1 MIDPVQAF
9 VQIYGS
15 MPPLIQELIR
25 FIYSEPFIKA
35 AIFPGALFST
45 LLGMFAVWFERKLF
59 ARVSLR
65 IGPLHVG
72 KVAGVLQLIADAI
85 KFLSKERIIPEGV
98 NRPLFVLMPCLALI
112 LSLSLY
118 AFLPFGAGWIIYPS
132 EIGLLLFFIVA
143 ALSPIPIVLAGY
155 ASRSKYPF
163 IGMSR
168 IALQLF
174 GYEVPLFLA
183 LTGVVLSTRTLNLE
197 KIVEAQAVAPLAVT
211 QILGFIVFIVTLL
224 AETERLPFDIPTA
237 EGEIVFGWQTE
248 YSGVYF
254 LMIQLAM
261 FEKVLAFCFLGA
273 ILYLGGWLG
282 PPIPG
287 LPESISAPFW
297 IILKGLILFTFV
309 ALLRGAYPR
318 LTIEKVLDLGWKYLI
333 PLAFVNLIITAG
345 ISLISEYSPITQWP

>member
-1 MIDPVQAF
+1 MIDPIQLF
-9 VQIYGS
+9 VQFFNQL
-15 MPPLIQELIR
+15 PPELQEAVR
-25 FIYSEPFIKA
+25 FLYSEPFIKA

-45 LLGMFAVWFERKLF
+45 LVGLFAVWFERKLF

-72 KVAGVLQLIADAI
+72 RVAGLLQLVADAV

-98 NRPLFVLMPCLALI
+98 NKPLFVLMPCLALV
-112 LSLSLY
+112 LSLLLY
-118 AFLPFGAGWIIYPS
+118 AFLPFGAGWVIFPS
-132 EIGLLLFFIVA
+132 DIGLLLFFLVA
-143 ALSPIPIVLAGY
+143 ALTPVPIVLAGY

-168 IALQLF
+168 MALQLF
-174 GYEVPLFLA
+174 AYEIPLFLA
-183 LTGVVLSTRTLNLE
+183 LLGVVLAAGSLNLE
-197 KIVEAQAVAPLAVT
+197 RIVEAQLAVPFAVT
-211 QILGFIVFIVTLL
+211 QVLGFIVFMVTML

-261 FEKVLAFCFLGA
+261 FEKVLAFCFLAA
-273 ILYLGGWLG
+273 IIYLGGWIG

-287 LPESISAPFW
+287 FPETISAPFW
-297 IILKGLILFTFV
+297 VILKALLVFTFV
-309 ALLRGAYPR
+309 ALLRGVYPR
-318 LTIEKVLDLGWKYLI
+318 LTIEKVLDLGWRYLI
-333 PLAFVNLIITAG
+333 PLGLVNLILVASFSLAG
-345 ISLISEYSPITQWP
+345 PIIRP

>member
-1 MIDPVQAF
+1 MFLQF
-9 VQIYGS
+9 FNQL
-15 MPPLIQELIR
+15 PPQLQEIVR
-25 FIYSEPFIKA
+25 FLYSEPFIKA

-45 LLGMFAVWFERKLF
+45 LVGLFAVWFERKLF

-72 KVAGVLQLIADAI
+72 RVSGLLQLVADAV

-98 NRPLFVLMPCLALI
+98 NRPLFVLMPCLALV
-112 LSLSLY
+112 LSLLLY
-118 AFLPFGAGWIIYPS
+118 AFLPFGAGWIIFPS
-132 EIGLLLFFIVA
+132 DIGLLLFFLVA
-143 ALSPIPIVLAGY
+143 ALTPVPIVLAGY

-168 IALQLF
+168 MALQLF
-174 GYEVPLFLA
+174 AYEIPLFLA
-183 LTGVVLSTRTLNLE
+183 LLGVVLAAGSLNLE
-197 KIVEAQAVAPLAVT
+197 KIVEAQLAVPFAVT
-211 QILGFIVFIVTLL
+211 QVLGFIVFTVTML

-261 FEKVLAFCFLGA
+261 FEKVLAFCFLAA
-273 ILYLGGWLG
+273 IIYLGGWIG

-287 LPESISAPFW
+287 VPETISAPFW
-297 IILKGLILFTFV
+297 VILKALLVFTFV
-309 ALLRGAYPR
+309 ALLRGVYPR
-318 LTIEKVLDLGWKYLI
+318 LTIEKVLDLGWRYLI
-333 PLAFVNLIITAG
+333 PLGLVNLILVASFSLAG
-345 ISLISEYSPITQWP
+345 PIIRP

>member
-1 MIDPVQAF
+1 MIDPVQLF
-9 VQIYGS
+9 VQFFNQL
-15 MPPLIQELIR
+15 PPELQEAVR
-25 FIYSEPFIKA
+25 FLYSEPFIKA

-45 LLGMFAVWFERKLF
+45 LVGLFAVWFERKLF

-72 KVAGVLQLIADAI
+72 RVAGLLQLVADAV

-98 NRPLFVLMPCLALI
+98 NKPLFVLMPCLALV
-112 LSLSLY
+112 LSLLLY
-118 AFLPFGAGWIIYPS
+118 AFLPFGAGWVIFPS
-132 EIGLLLFFIVA
+132 DIGLLLFFSVA
-143 ALSPIPIVLAGY
+143 ALTPVPIVLAGY

-168 IALQLF
+168 MALQLF
-174 GYEVPLFLA
+174 AYEIPLFLA
-183 LTGVVLSTRTLNLE
+183 LLGVVLAAGSLNLE
-197 KIVEAQAVAPLAVT
+197 RIVEAQLAVPFAVT
-211 QILGFIVFIVTLL
+211 QVLGFIVFMVTML

-261 FEKVLAFCFLGA
+261 FEKVLAFCFLAA
-273 ILYLGGWLG
+273 IIYLGGWIG

-287 LPESISAPFW
+287 FPETISAPFW
-297 IILKGLILFTFV
+297 VILKALLVFTFV
-309 ALLRGAYPR
+309 ALLRGVYPR
-318 LTIEKVLDLGWKYLI
+318 LTIEKVLDLGWRYLI
-333 PLAFVNLIITAG
+333 PLGLVNLILVASFSLAG
-345 ISLISEYSPITQWP
+345 PIIRP

>member
-1 MIDPVQAF
+1 MIDPVQMF
-9 VQIYGS
+9 LQFFNQL
-15 MPPLIQELIR
+15 PPQLQEIVR
-25 FIYSEPFIKA
+25 FLYSEPFIKA

-45 LLGMFAVWFERKLF
+45 LVGLFAVWFERKLF

-72 KVAGVLQLIADAI
+72 RVSGLLQLVADAV

-98 NRPLFVLMPCLALI
+98 NRPLFVLMPCLALV
-112 LSLSLY
+112 LSLLLY
-118 AFLPFGAGWIIYPS
+118 AFLPFGAGWIIFPS
-132 EIGLLLFFIVA
+132 DIGLLLFFLVA
-143 ALSPIPIVLAGY
+143 ALTPVPIVLAGY

-168 IALQLF
+168 MALQLF
-174 GYEVPLFLA
+174 AYEIPLFLA
-183 LTGVVLSTRTLNLE
+183 LLGVVLAAGSLNLE
-197 KIVEAQAVAPLAVT
+197 KIVEAQLAVPFAVT
-211 QILGFIVFIVTLL
+211 QVLGFIVFTATML

-261 FEKVLAFCFLGA
+261 FEKVLAFCFLAA
-273 ILYLGGWLG
+273 IIYLGGWIG

-287 LPESISAPFW
+287 VPETISAPFW
-297 IILKGLILFTFV
+297 VILKALLVFTFV
-309 ALLRGAYPR
+309 ALLRGVYPR
-318 LTIEKVLDLGWKYLI
+318 LTIEKVLDLGWRYLI
-333 PLAFVNLIITAG
+333 PLGLVNLILVASFSLAG
-345 ISLISEYSPITQWP
+345 PIIRP

>member
-1 MIDPVQAF
+1 LIDPIQPF
-9 VQIYGS
+9 VQMYNS
-15 MPPLIQELIR
+15 LPPMLQELVR
-25 FIYSEPFIKA
+25 FLYSEPFIKA

-59 ARVSLR
+59 ARISLR

-72 KVAGVLQLIADAI
+72 KVAGILQLIADAI

-98 NRPLFVLMPCLALI
+98 NRPLFVLMPCLALV
-112 LSLSLY
+112 LSLLLY

-132 EIGLLLFFIVA
+132 EIGLLLFFLVA
-143 ALSPIPIVLAGY
+143 ALSPVPIVLAGY

-197 KIVEAQAVAPLAVT
+197 KIVEAQVRVPLAVA
-211 QILGFIVFIVTLL
+211 QVIGFVVFMITLL

-273 ILYLGGWLG
+273 VLYLGGWLG

-287 LPESISAPFW
+287 LPETLSAPFW
-297 IILKGLILFTFV
+297 IILKALILFTLV
-309 ALLRGAYPR
+309 ALLRGVYPR

-345 ISLISEYSPITQWP
+345 TSLVAGALTITF

>member
-1 MIDPVQAF
+1 MIDPVQLF
-9 VQIYGS
+9 VQFFNQL
-15 MPPLIQELIR
+15 PPELQEAVR
-25 FIYSEPFIKA
+25 FLYSEPFIKA

-45 LLGMFAVWFERKLF
+45 LVGLFAVWFERKLF

-72 KVAGVLQLIADAI
+72 RVAGLLQLVADAV

-98 NRPLFVLMPCLALI
+98 NKPLFVLMPCLALV
-112 LSLSLY
+112 LSLLLY
-118 AFLPFGAGWIIYPS
+118 AFLPFGAGWVIFPS
-132 EIGLLLFFIVA
+132 DIGLLLFFLVA
-143 ALSPIPIVLAGY
+143 ALTPVPIVLAGY

-168 IALQLF
+168 MALQLF
-174 GYEVPLFLA
+174 AYEIPLFLA
-183 LTGVVLSTRTLNLE
+183 LLGVVLAAGSLNLE
-197 KIVEAQAVAPLAVT
+197 RIVEAQLAVPFAVT
-211 QILGFIVFIVTLL
+211 QVLGFIVFMVTML

-261 FEKVLAFCFLGA
+261 FEKVLAFCFLAA
-273 ILYLGGWLG
+273 IIYLGGWIG

-287 LPESISAPFW
+287 FPETISAPFW
-297 IILKGLILFTFV
+297 VILKALLVFTFV
-309 ALLRGAYPR
+309 ALLRGVYPR
-318 LTIEKVLDLGWKYLI
+318 LTIEKVLDLGWRYLI
-333 PLAFVNLIITAG
+333 PLGLVNLILVASFSLAG
-345 ISLISEYSPITQWP
+345 PFIRL

>member
-1 MIDPVQAF
+1 MIDPVQTF
-9 VQIYGS
+9 LQIYNSLPEFLQG
-15 MPPLIQELIR
+15 LLR
-25 FIYSEPFIKA
+25 FLYSEPFIKA

-45 LLGMFAVWFERKLF
+45 VLGIFAVWFERKLF

-72 KVAGVLQLIADAI
+72 KVAGILQLIADAV

-98 NRPLFVLMPCLALI
+98 NRPLFVLMPCLALV
-112 LSLSLY
+112 LSLLLY
-118 AFLPFGAGWIIYPS
+118 AFLPFGAGWVIYPS
-132 EIGLLLFFIVA
+132 DIGLLLFFLVT
-143 ALSPIPIVLAGY
+143 ALSPLPIILAGY

-174 GYEVPLFLA
+174 GYEIPLFLA
-183 LTGVVLSTRTLNLE
+183 LTGVVLATRTLNLE
-197 KIVEAQAVAPLAVT
+197 KIVEAQVAVPLAIT
-211 QILGFIVFIVTLL
+211 QVLGFIVFLVTLL

-273 ILYLGGWLG
+273 LLYLGGWLG

-287 LPESISAPFW
+287 VPESVSAPIW
-297 IILKGLILFTFV
+297 MILKALALFTFV
-309 ALLRGAYPR
+309 ALLRGVYPR
-318 LTIEKVLDLGWKYLI
+318 LTIEKVLDIGWKYLI
-333 PLAFVNLIITAG
+333 PLAFLNLIITAG
-345 ISLISEYSPITQWP
+345 LALVGEILQLTL

>member
-1 MIDPVQAF
+1 MIDPVQLFNSLPA
-9 VQIYGS
+9 
-15 MPPLIQELIR
+15 PLQELVR

-45 LLGMFAVWFERKLF
+45 VLGIFAVWFERKLF

-72 KVAGVLQLIADAI
+72 KVAGILQLIADAI
-85 KFLSKERIIPEGV
+85 KFISKERIIPDGV
-98 NRPLFVLMPCLALI
+98 NKPLFVLMPALAMI
-112 LSLSLY
+112 LSLLLY

-132 EIGLLLFFIVA
+132 DIGLLLFFLVT

-197 KIVEAQAVAPLAVT
+197 KIVEAQVAVPLAVT
-211 QILGFIVFIVTLL
+211 QVLGFIVFLTTLL

-273 ILYLGGWLG
+273 VLYLGGWLG

-287 LPESISAPFW
+287 VPESITAPFW
-297 IILKGLILFTFV
+297 TILKGLLLFTFV
-309 ALLRGAYPR
+309 ALLRGVYPR

-345 ISLISEYSPITQWP
+345 LSLLAEAGMLPL

>member
-1 MIDPVQAF
+1 MIDPVQMF
-9 VQIYGS
+9 LQFFNQL
-15 MPPLIQELIR
+15 PPQLQEIVR
-25 FIYSEPFIKA
+25 FLYSEPFIKA

-45 LLGMFAVWFERKLF
+45 MVGLFAVWFERKLF

-72 KVAGVLQLIADAI
+72 RVSGLLQLVADAV

-98 NRPLFVLMPCLALI
+98 NRPLFVLMPCLALV
-112 LSLSLY
+112 LSLLLY
-118 AFLPFGAGWIIYPS
+118 AFLPFGAGWIIFPS
-132 EIGLLLFFIVA
+132 DIGLLLFFLVA
-143 ALSPIPIVLAGY
+143 ALTPVPIVLAGY

-168 IALQLF
+168 MALQLF
-174 GYEVPLFLA
+174 AYEIPLFLA
-183 LTGVVLSTRTLNLE
+183 LLGVVLAAGSLNLE
-197 KIVEAQAVAPLAVT
+197 KIVEAQLAVPFAVT
-211 QILGFIVFIVTLL
+211 QVLGFIVFTVTML

-261 FEKVLAFCFLGA
+261 FEKVLAFCFLAA
-273 ILYLGGWLG
+273 IIYLGGWIG

-287 LPESISAPFW
+287 VPETISAPFW
-297 IILKGLILFTFV
+297 VILKALLVFTFV
-309 ALLRGAYPR
+309 ALLRGVYPR
-318 LTIEKVLDLGWKYLI
+318 LTIEKVLDLGWRYLI
-333 PLAFVNLIITAG
+333 PLGLVNLILVASFSLAG
-345 ISLISEYSPITQWP
+345 PIIRP

>member
-1 MIDPVQAF
+1 MIDPVQQF
-9 VQIYGS
+9 LQIYNA
-15 MPPLIQELIR
+15 MPEAIQTLLR
-25 FIYSEPFIKA
+25 FLYSESFIKA

-45 LLGMFAVWFERKLF
+45 LLGIFAVWFERKLF

-65 IGPLHVG
+65 IGPLNVG
-72 KVAGVLQLIADAI
+72 KVAGILQLIADAL

-98 NRPLFVLMPCLALI
+98 NKPLFVLMPCLALI
-112 LSLSLY
+112 LSLLLY
-118 AFLPFGAGWIIYPS
+118 AFLPFGAGWVIYPS
-132 EIGLLLFFIVA
+132 DIGLLLFFLVT
-143 ALSPIPIVLAGY
+143 ALSPLPIILAGY

-197 KIVEAQAVAPLAVT
+197 KIVEAQVAVPLAVT
-211 QILGFIVFIVTLL
+211 QVLGFIVFLVTLL

-261 FEKVLAFCFLGA
+261 FEKVLAFCFLGTL
-273 ILYLGGWLG
+273 LYLGGWLG

-287 LPESISAPFW
+287 IPESISAPIW
-297 IILKGLILFTFV
+297 MILKALVLFTLV
-309 ALLRGAYPR
+309 ALLRGVYPR

-333 PLAFVNLIITAG
+333 PLAFLNLIITAG
-345 ISLISEYSPITQWP
+345 VSLVGESWSITL

>member
-1 MIDPVQAF
+1 MIDPVQMF
-9 VQIYGS
+9 LQFFNQL
-15 MPPLIQELIR
+15 PPQLQEIVR
-25 FIYSEPFIKA
+25 FLYSEPFIKA

-45 LLGMFAVWFERKLF
+45 LVGLFAVWFERKLF

-72 KVAGVLQLIADAI
+72 RVSGLLQLVADAV

-98 NRPLFVLMPCLALI
+98 NRPLFVLMPCLALV
-112 LSLSLY
+112 LSLLLY
-118 AFLPFGAGWIIYPS
+118 AFLPFGAGWVIFPS
-132 EIGLLLFFIVA
+132 DIGLLLFFLVA
-143 ALSPIPIVLAGY
+143 ALTPVPIVLAGY

-168 IALQLF
+168 MALQLF
-174 GYEVPLFLA
+174 AYEIPLFLA
-183 LTGVVLSTRTLNLE
+183 LLGVVLAAGSLNLE
-197 KIVEAQAVAPLAVT
+197 KIVEAQLAVPFAVT
-211 QILGFIVFIVTLL
+211 QVLGFIVFTVTML

-261 FEKVLAFCFLGA
+261 FEKVLAFCFLAA
-273 ILYLGGWLG
+273 IIYLGGWIG

-287 LPESISAPFW
+287 VPETISAPFW
-297 IILKGLILFTFV
+297 VILKALLVFTFV
-309 ALLRGAYPR
+309 ALLRGVYPR
-318 LTIEKVLDLGWKYLI
+318 LTIEKVLDLGWRYLI
-333 PLAFVNLIITAG
+333 PLGLVNLILVASFSLAG
-345 ISLISEYSPITQWP
+345 PIIRP